1 MKMRTEALK
10 KKAKLTLKLIY
21 TRQKP
26 TQEKPG
32 STDRQTKIKIENKL
46 SRDTNKKV
54 KLKVK

>member
-26 TQEKPG
+26 TQEKVRKH
-32 STDRQTKIKIENKL
+32 RQTDENKG
-46 SRDTNKKV
+46 R
-54 KLKVK
+54 KLN